1 MCLMQVRSADILKVV
16 RQIVF
21 RGLFAVLA
29 VTVLFGFIP
38 SNGEAAEYK
47 LDDFVILVDD
57 QLIIK
62 GAADVNAY
70 TGAGRRTDLG
80 SRNYAEIG
88 GKARCRIPVGAPTL
102 ADVAV
107 IAPNIRLG
115 NFAAVSHIIYDA
127 ATGSYADVA
136 TAGRIGPDLLE
147 SDMGNNSLNDTG
159 IKDLPAFPAFPG
171 TIIPGIVDVV
181 IPSAGSQVV
190 PPGAYRD
197 LLVGF
202 KGKVY
207 LQSGVYTFR
216 RIIFYPSGEYNV
228 FFENNTE
235 VRVKEFVT
243 FSEYGNVN
251 PTMAT
256 DVVLYVEGSDGTY
269 GGDNKNPKGVYG
281 EPVAF
286 YYAGDGHFCLCF
298 VYVPNG
304 TIGLRG
310 KSQPPHTTQWFGL
323 SFLEV
328 STLRISLN
336 QSTEICYIRP
346 GIECA
351 CITDFILNSDG
362 TLQVK
367 GVNFSEETVE
377 RLAIFTPDAALIAGG
392 VTSGNTGSDQLHSSL
407 DFISLDRFDTQNDV
421 VGALNAAGYTT
432 GAEFLL
438 GIIYPIDLKTGN
450 VGGYCI
456 FTDKKLVLP

>member
-1 MCLMQVRSADILKVV
+1 MKVNQSRSTDFLKGTLQTVC
-16 RQIVF
+16 
-21 RGLFAVLA
+21 RGLLALLTIAVL
-29 VTVLFGFIP
+29 LGFMP
-38 SNGEAAEYK
+38 SISQAAEYK
-47 LDDFVILVDD
+47 LEDFMILVDD
-57 QLIIK
+57 QLIIR

-80 SRNYAEIG
+80 SRYFAEIG
-88 GKARCRIPVGAPTL
+88 GKARCRIPVGAPTV

-107 IAPNIRLG
+107 IAPNVRLG

-127 ATGSYADVA
+127 ATGSYSDVA

-159 IKDLPAFPAFPG
+159 FKDLPAFPAFPG
-171 TIIPGIVDVV
+171 AIVPGLVDVV
-181 IPSAGSQVV
+181 IPSGGSQVV

-256 DVVLYVEGSDGTY
+256 DVILYVEGADGSY
-269 GGDNKNPKGVYG
+269 GGDNKNPDGVYG
-281 EPVAF
+281 EPAAF

-310 KSQPPHTTQWFGL
+310 KSQPPHVTQWFGL

-336 QSTEICYIRP
+336 QSTETCYIRP

-351 CITDFILNSDG
+351 CITDFVLNLDG

-377 RLAIFTPDAALIAGG
+377 RLAIFTPNAPLVAGG
-392 VTSGNTGSDQLHSSL
+392 VTSGNTASDQLQANL
-407 DFISLDRFDTQNDV
+407 TFVSLDRFDTQNSV
-421 VGALNAAGYTT
+421 VAALNAAGYVS
-432 GAEFLL
+432 GDEFLL

-450 VGGYCI
+450 IGGYCI
-456 FTDKKLVLP
+456 FTDKTLVLP